1 MSNYYNKSQVDDFL
15 DGYKFR
21 ILQAELQFSG
31 GAANWTDDLS
41 PLGGTFYFA
50 SVCGLG
56 TPDNVFACSITNGT
70 SSTAELAIREL
81 NTPNFSGPVNM
92 RIFVMCK

>member
-1 MSNYYNKSQVDDFL
+1 MSNYYNKSQVNDFL

-21 ILQAELQFSG
+21 ILQAELQFSN
-31 GAANWTDDLS
+31 GAANWTDNLS
-41 PLGGTFYFA
+41 PLGETFYFA

-56 TPDNVFACSITNGT
+56 VNNTFACSITNGT
-70 SSTAELAIREL
+70 AATAGLIVREL